1 MALFVLLHILVIG
14 IWLGTRKRSLR
25 KRTLFGVLIWF
36 TVVNAALGIVLA
48 VRGVE
53 RPDANFENK
62 RSF

>member
-1 MALFVLLHILVIG
+1 MALFALVHILAIG
-14 IWLGTRKRSLR
+14 IWLGIRKGSLR
-25 KRTLFGVLIWF
+25 KRTFVGVLIWF
-36 TVVNAALGIVLA
+36 TVVNAVLGIVLA